1 VESIRTVDIHLL
13 ELRYAH
19 CRIMNPSALKRLRD
33 SIEAYGQIVPA
44 LVVTEKEKLIL
55 VDGYLRVQAL
65 VACGKDRVCV
75 HLSEE
80 NEQNAMLS
88 LLAKSNGRQW
98 EAIEQSVLLQELH
111 RRFGCS
117 LSHIATR
124 IGRDKSFVKR
134 RLDLVEALPENVLKA
149 VISGTL
155 STWAAGR
162 VMAPLARANT
172 EDAQKLMAHLE
183 KEHLSTRELARFYKH
198 YQKSNRSVR
207 DPMLKK
213 PSLFEKVIDERTQSK
228 QAKEVH
234 DGPEGKWFKDIEM
247 VYAILKRLVKTVS
260 HVHYPKSNQLKKQTL
275 KAWVKRLEKQ
285 ALELKKATQL

>member
-1 VESIRTVDIHLL
+1 MESIRTVDIHLL

-19 CRIMNPSALKRLRD
+19 CRIMNHQALKRLRD
-33 SIEAYGQIVPA
+33 SIETYGQIVPA
-44 LVVTEKEKLIL
+44 LAIEEKDKLIL
-55 VDGYLRVQAL
+55 IDGYLRVRAL
-65 VACGKDRVCV
+65 CACGKDRICV
-75 HLSEE
+75 QFSKE
-80 NEQNAMLS
+80 NEQNAMFS
-88 LLAKSNGRQW
+88 LLTKANERQW
-98 EAIEQSVLLQELH
+98 EVIEQSVLLQELH

-134 RLDLVEALPENVLKA
+134 RLDLVEALPENILRT
-149 VISGTL
+149 VIAGSL

-162 VMAPLARANT
+162 VMAPLARANG
-172 EDAQKLMAHLE
+172 EDAQKLLAHLE
-183 KEHLSTRELARFYKH
+183 KEPLSTRELARFYAH

-207 DPMLKK
+207 DHMLEN
-213 PSLFEKVIDERTQSK
+213 PSLFIKVLEQRTQSK

-247 VYAILKRLVKTVS
+247 AYAVLKRLVKTVS
-260 HVHYPKSNQLKKQTL
+260 HVHYPKSDQLKKQTL
-275 KAWVKRLEKQ
+275 KTWVKKIEKQ